1 MGEELALTGPLNKAA
16 SEFPGRIAVSAC
28 REFDL
33 THARLQ
39 ELVDHAAVLLTASGI
54 GAADD
59 VVLAFPN
66 TVEFVILFLA
76 VIRCRATAATLN
88 PIYTVKQFK
97 FYLSNSEPK
106 LLLTPQKGNRR
117 AHSTASKLNI
127 PHMTAKLHSTGSRIT
142 LSSTDVEPS
151 LDLMSK
157 VVNDP
162 SDRNLASSVQN
173 IKRVYKLTEPDST
186 VIVLPLFH
194 VHSLVAGLLS
204 SLASGAAMALPAAV
218 RFSAP
223 TFLADMVSYN
233 ATLYT
238 ADAMFHQIILDH
250 HLSKLE
256 PTYPKL
262 RFITSCSASLATS
275 IRARL
280 KEAFGATV
288 LEAYAMREATHPM
301 ASKPLPEDGEHKPG
315 SVGRPV
321 GREMAIL
328 DEHGVIQG
336 AGVSGEVCLRGLKVT
351 ECYKNNPEANKTTEE
366 NETETERDGKIL
378 GKGGFGD
385 VYEGHIR
392 DACTQVAVKIMN
404 SDSHQGIKEYKSEVM
419 TLSQLRHKNLV
430 SLIGYCHEANKF
442 VLVYEFMREG
452 SLGDH
457 LFKGR
462 SSLTWERRYDIALG
476 LASAR
481 YYFLEQ
487 YDQCV
492 IHKDIKSSNTMIDEK
507 FNTK

>member
-1 MGEELALTGPLNKAA
+1 MGEELALTGLLNKAA

-28 REFDL
+28 REFDP

-54 GAADD
+54 GTADD

-76 VIRCRATAATLN
+76 VICCRATAAPLN

-97 FYLSNSEPK
+97 FYLSNSELK
-106 LLLTPQKGNRR
+106 LLLTPAEPRPDVQ
-117 AHSTASKLNI
+117 
-127 PHMTAKLHSTGSRIT
+127 SRQRS
-142 LSSTDVEPS
+142 LGCSSFLARVWHYES
-151 LDLMSK
+151 LKRLLLTQ
-157 VVNDP
+157 
-162 SDRNLASSVQN
+162 RNLASSVQN

-204 SLASGAAMALPAAV
+204 SLASGAAMALLAAV
-218 RFSAP
+218 SHSLHSAP

-238 ADAMFHQIILDH
+238 AHAMFHQIILDH
-250 HLSKLE
+250 YLSKLE

-288 LEAYAMREATHPM
+288 LEAYAMTEATHPM
-301 ASKPLPEDGEHKPG
+301 ASKPLPEDGEHEPG

-328 DEHGVIQG
+328 DEHGVILG
-336 AGVSGEVCLRGLKVT
+336 AGVSGEVCLRGLNVT

-366 NETETERDGKIL
+366 NETETEFEKFSGPKKFSSEELIIATADGKIL

-392 DACTQVAVKIMN
+392 DARTQVAVKIMN

-419 TLSQLRHKNLV
+419 TSSQLRHKNLV
-430 SLIGYCHEANKF
+430 PLIGYCHEANKF

-462 SSLTWERRYDIALG
+462 SSLTWESRYNISLG
-476 LASAR
+476 LA
-481 YYFLEQ
+481 
-487 YDQCV
+487 
-492 IHKDIKSSNTMIDEK
+492 
-507 FNTK
+507 